1 MGKINYSFEIHHLS
15 VWVFPR
21 ASARLANS
29 LVSFFRV
36 AVYLVLIS
44 NMLTDGKAH
53 QRQHN
58 RDEEY
63 SLDKRRHDSTW
74 NWARSICRHANN
86 WMTPC
91 DPPITEGKAIFKRR
105 QYFPGD
111 AREQKRRNG
120 SVLFISVTKYF
131 TSKKVYTTWKHS
143 LQLHL
148 QSIHTLSISQYK
160 KASLWLGRYEETRKS
175 PKKKVSGTLAW
186 PDFWFTGPLFRRDS
200 KNVFYCTAYGRRSIL
215 SKITR
220 GFNP

>member
-53 QRQHN
+53 HRQHN

-63 SLDKRRHDSTW
+63 SLDKRRHDGTW
-74 NWARSICRHANN
+74 NWARSICRLANN

-105 QYFPGD
+105 QGD
-111 AREQKRRNG
+111 ARKQKRRKRFCFIYFRDKIFYKWESIYNMETQ
-120 SVLFISVTKYF
+120 SSTSFAVYSYTKYISV
-131 TSKKVYTTWKHS
+131 
-143 LQLHL
+143 
-148 QSIHTLSISQYK
+148 
-160 KASLWLGRYEETRKS
+160 
-175 PKKKVSGTLAW
+175 
-186 PDFWFTGPLFRRDS
+186 
-200 KNVFYCTAYGRRSIL
+200 
-215 SKITR
+215 
-220 GFNP
+220 

>member
-1 MGKINYSFEIHHLS
+1 MLRGRTETRSIIIDSLNYEPSQRFDGWTKITVIFSCKWIVEMGKINYSFEIHHLS

-63 SLDKRRHDSTW
+63 SLDKRRHDGTW

-86 WMTPC
+86 WMTLC
-91 DPPITEGKAIFKRR
+91 DPPIVPRDKRCS
-105 QYFPGD
+105 
-111 AREQKRRNG
+111 N
-120 SVLFISVTKYF
+120 VN
-131 TSKKVYTTWKHS
+131 
-143 LQLHL
+143 
-148 QSIHTLSISQYK
+148 SISWETHERMLK
-160 KASLWLGRYEETRKS
+160 KYIYQERVLLINRNLDRVAKLVLPNVWCNREKTNSSL
-175 PKKKVSGTLAW
+175 
-186 PDFWFTGPLFRRDS
+186 
-200 KNVFYCTAYGRRSIL
+200 
-215 SKITR
+215 
-220 GFNP
+220 